1 MTESSNIPDFI
12 EKMLERRDKR
22 GKVRRGD
29 YVIAIVV
36 NAILL
41 YIFNNLLNWNIY
53 FITDALNG
61 ILWII
66 NISIIAIII
75 LNILQ
80 IFYNPLWFRNL
91 MKIFSNIFVF
101 IIIYMLYTVFP
112 ISFNIFYVDMG
123 LKFAF
128 LDNFDSYFCFNCHR
142 GSINANFDNKEIKR
156 SLN

>member
-1 MTESSNIPDFI
+1 MTESNNILSFI
-12 EKMLERRDKR
+12 GKILEKRGE

-41 YIFNNLLNWNIY
+41 YVFNNLLNWNIY

-112 ISFNIFYVDMG
+112 ISFNIFYVDIS
-123 LKFAF
+123 LKFVF
-128 LDNFDSYFCFNCHR
+128 LVTLIVIFVLTV
-142 GSINANFDNKEIKR
+142 IEAVLMLILIIKK
-156 SLN
+156 LKDL